1 MILNVDFILQN
12 NYDARKLLLITYFDK
27 AVKRKTCLKWI
38 TEELGFV
45 AKSGTGRSTDV
56 IRQNL
61 MSLQTDGVL
70 TIEGDLS
77 KRNTNALVVSIN
89 EEHPLF
95 TSYGKCLQV
104 DSEQLLKKISAQTHP
119 YRTYAKWLTEQ
130 IAKDDE
136 EEHELYRRFA
146 GLEE

>member
-12 NYDARKLLLITYFDK
+12 NYDARKLLLVTYFDK

-38 TEELGFV
+38 TEELAFV

-61 MSLQTDGVL
+61 IVLQTDGVL

-89 EEHPLF
+89 EKHPPF
-95 TSYGKCLQV
+95 FSSQDKK
-104 DSEQLLKKISAQTHP
+104 SFPEKKKKIKINFGEINKYQM
-119 YRTYAKWLTEQ
+119 
-130 IAKDDE
+130 KD
-136 EEHELYRRFA
+136 YFQWNKKSFNVIFV
-146 GLEE
+146 